1 MDFMWMVSDI
11 ARDLNMLNMAEYF
24 GKKISE
30 TYPENHAGPRNLIRT
45 SQARGDFETTK
56 KIVNELIETYGE
68 RTIEFFV
75 IDLLAYHYERGEYQ
89 EGIDLLKRRFP
100 EFLDEPGKEIINDDQ
115 RTAAIFHLTLAD
127 KAGKTVEVEMI
138 ANRICNYKD
147 KRLAEMEESGHIEI
161 YNELD
166 VKLWCQIAT
175 EQYDEAVAA
184 MEKFYFE
191 LNSKANYP
199 LIITSEIP
207 FFRIKESQNF
217 EEFEKKIYA
226 DLGIM
231 RENVVQ
237 FLKEKDEWKEE
248 WEEGN

>member
-1 MDFMWMVSDI
+1 M
-11 ARDLNMLNMAEYF
+11 
-24 GKKISE
+24 
-30 TYPENHAGPRNLIRT
+30 
-45 SQARGDFETTK
+45 
-56 KIVNELIETYGE
+56 
-68 RTIEFFV
+68 
-75 IDLLAYHYERGEYQ
+75 
-89 EGIDLLKRRFP
+89 LKRRFP
-100 EFLDEPGKEIINDDQ
+100 DFLDEPGKEITNDDH

-127 KAGKTVEVEMI
+127 KAGKTEEVEMI
-138 ANRICNYKD
+138 ANRICEYKD

-231 RENVVQ
+231 SENVVQ

-248 WEEGN
+248 WEEN

>member
-1 MDFMWMVSDI
+1 
-11 ARDLNMLNMAEYF
+11 
-24 GKKISE
+24 
-30 TYPENHAGPRNLIRT
+30 
-45 SQARGDFETTK
+45 
-56 KIVNELIETYGE
+56 
-68 RTIEFFV
+68 
-75 IDLLAYHYERGEYQ
+75 
-89 EGIDLLKRRFP
+89 
-100 EFLDEPGKEIINDDQ
+100 
-115 RTAAIFHLTLAD
+115 
-127 KAGKTVEVEMI
+127 
-138 ANRICNYKD
+138 
-147 KRLAEMEESGHIEI
+147 MEESGHTEI

-217 EEFEKKIYA
+217 EAFEKKIYA

-237 FLKEKDEWKEE
+237 FLKEKGEWQEE
-248 WEEGN
+248 WAEEN